1 LTNYNLSSILEE
13 RFFNALKKNKNMI
26 QLTFNTSKH
35 TLLYR
40 PDIEKTHVR
49 EYPNVTTIKDTDKYY
64 EVRQKQI
71 TTGASVPI
79 IRVPIKYTIIEYIH
93 E

>member
-1 LTNYNLSSILEE
+1 
-13 RFFNALKKNKNMI
+13 MI

-71 TTGASVPI
+71 
-79 IRVPIKYTIIEYIH
+79 EYIH

>member
-1 LTNYNLSSILEE
+1 
-13 RFFNALKKNKNMI
+13 M
-26 QLTFNTSKH
+26 Q
-35 TLLYR
+35 
-40 PDIEKTHVR
+40 KTHVR